1 MNPKIIDMHS
11 HWSTKAGYALQ
22 SDKELELQ
30 SETWRSKPLFRDELG
45 MVDDLRQANVRAI
58 LDFGFTK
65 FLPTEQQRIKHDY
78 AFATQR
84 QFPDTIIGNWFHF
97 QPEIGKPA
105 LAEFRRCLDEGSGFV
120 GLAVSGG
127 AGVPA
132 SDLAYDPFYQLCIEA
147 NVPALI
153 CIGHTGLY
161 AGLRGGGG
169 IVLDNCHPRHLDIT
183 AGRFP
188 DLNILAARP
197 AWPWQAEAISILLH
211 KANVWYELHGW
222 SPKYFGEDL
231 KHEIPRRL
239 KDRVM
244 FGADYPLLGYQ
255 RLVSDWQNLGY
266 SAEILEKVFS
276 KNAEQF
282 LAMVRR

>member
-1 MNPKIIDMHS
+1 MSPKIIDMHS

-30 SETWRSKPLFRDELG
+30 SETWRSKPLFRDEPA

-65 FLPTEQQRIKHDY
+65 FLSTEQQRVKHDY

-132 SDLAYDPFYQLCIEA
+132 SDPASDPFYKLCIEA

-222 SPKYFGEDL
+222 SPQYFGDDL

-244 FGADYPLLGYQ
+244 FGADYPLLGYE

-266 SAEILEKVFS
+266 SAEILEKVFFG
-276 KNAEQF
+276 NAEQF